1 MFPRVEVSEGKPD
14 DNASGPRR
22 CVNTDRGPDGI
33 HLNHQGDPMLNLLM
47 TPRTVRTV
55 RGILDTVADA
65 VRSVIAPASLTEQ
78 AEAPAIVEASDPA
91 DILAADELPAVETIE
106 TAARE
111 YERAA
116 DQARRA
122 DRGKRAAKK
131 VLDKLPAGIYG
142 GWKVFRTP
150 SSRQTPDL
158 AEITRIFK
166 ANGLG
171 PVPMK
176 PCAPSLK
183 VERVES
189 VPAVDELAAL
199 AA

>member
-1 MFPRVEVSEGKPD
+1 ML
-14 DNASGPRR
+14 
-22 CVNTDRGPDGI
+22 
-33 HLNHQGDPMLNLLM
+33 HLLTAPH
-47 TPRTVRTV
+47 TARTV
-55 RGILDTVADA
+55 RGLLSTVADA
-65 VRSVIAPASLTEQ
+65 VRSVVAPAALVVDQTHQ
-78 AEAPAIVEASDPA
+78 APTTAPDPTDVYSA
-91 DILAADELPAVETIE
+91 EELPTVETIE
-106 TAARE
+106 AAARE
-111 YERAA
+111 YDRAA

-131 VLDKLPAGIYG
+131 VLDKLPTGAYG
-142 GWKVFRTP
+142 TWRVFRTP

-183 VERVES
+183 VERVEA
-189 VPAVDELAAL
+189 PAVDGAELAAV

>member
-1 MFPRVEVSEGKPD
+1 ML
-14 DNASGPRR
+14 
-22 CVNTDRGPDGI
+22 
-33 HLNHQGDPMLNLLM
+33 HLLT

-55 RGILDTVADA
+55 RGILGTIADA
-65 VRSVIAPASLTEQ
+65 ARSVITPATLVADQ
-78 AEAPAIVEASDPA
+78 ADTSTVVTTVEVPDPA
-91 DILAADELPAVETIE
+91 DVLAADELPPVETIE
-106 TAARE
+106 AAARE

-166 ANGLG
+166 AHNLG

-176 PCAPSLK
+176 DCAPSLK
-183 VERVES
+183 VEQVE
-189 VPAVDELAAL
+189 VLAAVETL
-199 AA
+199 TEVAV

>member
-1 MFPRVEVSEGKPD
+1 V
-14 DNASGPRR
+14 
-22 CVNTDRGPDGI
+22 
-33 HLNHQGDPMLNLLM
+33 LQLLM
-47 TPRTVRTV
+47 TPRTARTV
-55 RGILDTVADA
+55 RGMLGTLADA
-65 VRSVIAPASLTEQ
+65 VRSVITPAALVEAQ
-78 AEAPAIVEASDPA
+78 ALETTEAPDPA
-91 DILAADELPAVETIE
+91 DVLAADELPPVEQIE
-106 TAARE
+106 AAAKE

-158 AEITRIFK
+158 AAITATYKRL
-166 ANGLG
+166 GLG
-171 PVPMK
+171 SVPMK

-183 VERVES
+183 VERVEFL
-189 VPAVDELAAL
+189 PADLATV
-199 AA
+199 AAFTTNAA

>member
-1 MFPRVEVSEGKPD
+1 
-14 DNASGPRR
+14 
-22 CVNTDRGPDGI
+22 
-33 HLNHQGDPMLNLLM
+33 MLNLL
-47 TPRTVRTV
+47 TSPSARRTI
-55 RGILDTVADA
+55 RGLAGTLTNA
-65 VRSVIAPASLTEQ
+65 VRSVVNPSALVTAHTE
-78 AEAPAIVEASDPA
+78 PAIVEAPDPA
-91 DILAADELPAVETIE
+91 GLYSADEIPAVETIE
-106 TAARE
+106 AAARE
-111 YERAA
+111 YDRAA

-122 DRGKRAAKK
+122 DRTKRASKK
-131 VLDKLPAGIYG
+131 ILDKLPAGVYG
-142 GWKVFRTP
+142 RFRIFRTP

-183 VERVES
+183 VELVDV
-189 VPAVDELAAL
+189 VPADIAASELAGV

>member
-1 MFPRVEVSEGKPD
+1 
-14 DNASGPRR
+14 
-22 CVNTDRGPDGI
+22 
-33 HLNHQGDPMLNLLM
+33 MLNLL
-47 TPRTVRTV
+47 TSPRATRTVRSLIGALV
-55 RGILDTVADA
+55 ESAADA
-65 VRSVIAPASLTEQ
+65 IRSIAP
-78 AEAPAIVEASDPA
+78 EAPADVEPVEAPDPA
-91 DILAADELPAVETIE
+91 DIYSADEMPETATIE
-106 TAARE
+106 AAARE

-122 DRGKRAAKK
+122 DRGKRAARK

-142 GWKVFRTP
+142 TWRIFRTP

-158 AEITRIFK
+158 AAITATYKRL
-166 ANGLG
+166 GLG

-183 VERVES
+183 VELVDTT
-189 VPAVDELAAL
+189 PAGIETLAEV

>member
-1 MFPRVEVSEGKPD
+1 V
-14 DNASGPRR
+14 
-22 CVNTDRGPDGI
+22 
-33 HLNHQGDPMLNLLM
+33 LNLLM
-47 TPRTVRTV
+47 TPSARRTL
-55 RGILDTVADA
+55 RGVAGLVADA
-65 VRSVIAPASLTEQ
+65 VRSVVAPSTLVEQ
-78 AEAPAIVEASDPA
+78 TTTPEAVEAPDPA
-91 DILAADELPAVETIE
+91 GLYAADEIPAVETIE
-106 TAARE
+106 AAARE

-142 GWKVFRTP
+142 SFRIFRTP

-166 ANGLG
+166 AHGLG

-176 PCAPSLK
+176 ACAPSLK
-183 VERVES
+183 VELVEV
-189 VPAVDELAAL
+189 VPVDVPVLAA
-199 AA
+199 A

>member
-1 MFPRVEVSEGKPD
+1 
-14 DNASGPRR
+14 
-22 CVNTDRGPDGI
+22 
-33 HLNHQGDPMLNLLM
+33 MLNLL
-47 TPRTVRTV
+47 TSPRTARTARSLLGTIAV
-55 RGILDTVADA
+55 A
-65 VRSVIAPASLTEQ
+65 VRSVIAPASLVKDQ
-78 AEAPAIVEASDPA
+78 APTVETAPDPA
-91 DILAADELPAVETIE
+91 DVLTADELPATDAIE

-166 ANGLG
+166 AHNLG

-183 VERVES
+183 VERIAT
-189 VPAVDELAAL
+189 PAVDEAL
-199 AA
+199 MVAVA

>member
-1 MFPRVEVSEGKPD
+1 
-14 DNASGPRR
+14 
-22 CVNTDRGPDGI
+22 
-33 HLNHQGDPMLNLLM
+33 MLNLL
-47 TPRTVRTV
+47 TSPRTVRTV
-55 RGILDTVADA
+55 RGLIGTIADA
-65 VRSVIAPASLTEQ
+65 ARSVINPAALVADQ
-78 AEAPAIVEASDPA
+78 AEEPAVVEAPDPA
-91 DILAADELPAVETIE
+91 GLYEPDEMPDTATIE
-106 TAARE
+106 AAARE

-131 VLDKLPAGIYG
+131 VLDRLPAGIYG
-142 GWKVFRTP
+142 TWRVFRTP

-166 ANGLG
+166 ANNLG

-176 PCAPSLK
+176 ACAPSLK
-183 VERVES
+183 VELVDVAPVEI
-189 VPAVDELAAL
+189 ETLAGV

>member
-1 MFPRVEVSEGKPD
+1 M
-14 DNASGPRR
+14 
-22 CVNTDRGPDGI
+22 I
-33 HLNHQGDPMLNLLM
+33 HLLM
-47 TPRTVRTV
+47 SPRTARTV
-55 RGILDTVADA
+55 RGLLGTVADA
-65 VRSVIAPASLTEQ
+65 VRSVVAPASLV
-78 AEAPAIVEASDPA
+78 EAPATESAADPV
-91 DILAADELPAVETIE
+91 DVLDADELPPVETIE
-106 TAARE
+106 AAARE

-158 AEITRIFK
+158 AAITATYK
-166 ANGLG
+166 QLGLG

-183 VERVES
+183 VERVEFLP
-189 VPAVDELAAL
+189 VADETLTVVAA
-199 AA
+199 

>member
-1 MFPRVEVSEGKPD
+1 
-14 DNASGPRR
+14 
-22 CVNTDRGPDGI
+22 
-33 HLNHQGDPMLNLLM
+33 MLNLLM
-47 TPRTVRTV
+47 APRAVRTM
-55 RGILDTVADA
+55 RGLLGTVADA
-65 VRSVIAPASLTEQ
+65 ARSVINPASLVADQ
-78 AEAPAIVEASDPA
+78 AEAPAVVEAPDPA
-91 DILAADELPAVETIE
+91 GLYEADEIPAVETIE
-106 TAARE
+106 AAAKE

-142 GWKVFRTP
+142 TWRVFRTP

-158 AEITRIFK
+158 AAITATYK
-166 ANGLG
+166 QLGLG

-183 VERVES
+183 VERVE
-189 VPAVDELAAL
+189 VLAGIETLAAVS
-199 AA
+199 A

>member
-1 MFPRVEVSEGKPD
+1 
-14 DNASGPRR
+14 
-22 CVNTDRGPDGI
+22 
-33 HLNHQGDPMLNLLM
+33 M

-55 RGILDTVADA
+55 RGMLGTIADA
-65 VRSVIAPASLTEQ
+65 VRSIVAPASLVEDQ
-78 AEAPAIVEASDPA
+78 APAVDTAPDPA
-91 DILAADELPAVETIE
+91 DTLAADELPAVETIE
-106 TAARE
+106 NAARE

-158 AEITRIFK
+158 AAITAK
-166 ANGLG
+166 YKELGLG

-176 PCAPSLK
+176 ACAPSLK
-183 VERVES
+183 VERVE
-189 VPAVDELAAL
+189 VLAGIETLTAVTV
-199 AA
+199 

>member
-1 MFPRVEVSEGKPD
+1 
-14 DNASGPRR
+14 
-22 CVNTDRGPDGI
+22 
-33 HLNHQGDPMLNLLM
+33 MLNLLM

-55 RGILDTVADA
+55 RGILGTVADA
-65 VRSVIAPASLTEQ
+65 VRSVVAPATLVEQTETST
-78 AEAPAIVEASDPA
+78 AVTTVEAPDPA
-91 DILAADELPAVETIE
+91 GVLTADELPPVEQIE

-158 AEITRIFK
+158 AAITETYKRL
-166 ANGLG
+166 GLG

-183 VERVES
+183 VERVEF
-189 VPAVDELAAL
+189 VPAANELAAL